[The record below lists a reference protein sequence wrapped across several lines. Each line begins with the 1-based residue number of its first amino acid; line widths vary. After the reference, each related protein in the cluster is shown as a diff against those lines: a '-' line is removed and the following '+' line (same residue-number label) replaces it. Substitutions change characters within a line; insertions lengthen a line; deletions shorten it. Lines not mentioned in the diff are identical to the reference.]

1 MARLSNTF
9 DFVGTLR
16 FGKSPVDVR
25 ESDSGWVQKKLK
37 ASINETNNNGVFIN
51 LEGGFSKTKP
61 NKVFTF
67 TKGIF
72 GEKGG
77 MLEVAWDNRFDEST
91 LYSVSDFKKVVIDLT
106 EDAEVKSKFWDLR
119 KEINKLEQEGN
130 PTQETK
136 DKLAKLYKEIKE
148 NSPDRHEFL
157 HPVDAV
163 EFLEKNA
170 DELKGKRFRT
180 RGSVDISY
188 WNEKFYTNYNV
199 QSMELVINE
208 EVPNKLAATLD
219 LYFGKDVADKSTW
232 KKDSKILYNTYIIC
246 YDRGHKADKLFPY
259 QTLFNGEKF
268 DFEDNPKHKA
278 YLNLL
283 DKIFTTKSKVVS
295 HIPFDV
301 KIVSGAEEVEFSE
314 KNLTAEQQLLIDAG
328 IATIDEFKTRT
339 FGDKVNEVRLT
350 LPILKDLE
358 DKGNFKTGSLE
369 SEFTPEDLVYVP
381 AESNYKPKP
390 QEDDPFAPSKGI
402 IEIDEDSLPF

>member
-51 LEGGFSKTKP
+51 LEGGFSKSKP

-91 LYSVSDFKKVVIDLT
+91 LNSVSDFKKVVIDLT

-119 KEINKLEQEGN
+119 KEINKLEQEEN
-130 PTQETK
+130 PTQETR

-170 DELKGKRFRT
+170 EALKGKRFRT

-199 QSMELVINE
+199 QSMELVLNE

-219 LYFGKDVADKSTW
+219 LYYTKDAIDKSSW
-232 KKDSKILYNTYIIC
+232 KEEKKLYFDTYIVC

-259 QTLFNGEKF
+259 QTVFNGENF
-268 DFEDNPKHKA
+268 DFENNPKHKA
-278 YLNLL
+278 YLDFLGKL
-283 DKIFTTKSKVVS
+283 FTVKGKTVN
-295 HIPFDV
+295 HIPFNAKV
-301 KIVSGAEEVEFSE
+301 INGAEQVEFSE
-314 KNLTAEQQLLIDAG
+314 ENLTDEQKMLIDAG
-328 IATIDEFKTRT
+328 LASIDDYKTT
-339 FGDKVNEVRLT
+339 AYGDRVTETRLE

-358 DKGNFKTGSLE
+358 DKGNFSSGA
-369 SEFTPEDLVYVP
+369 
-381 AESNYKPKP
+381 AESNFEVDELDYTPAENTYTKPATEVK
-390 QEDDPFAPSKGI
+390 ESETV
-402 IEIDEDSLPF
+402 EIDLDSLPF